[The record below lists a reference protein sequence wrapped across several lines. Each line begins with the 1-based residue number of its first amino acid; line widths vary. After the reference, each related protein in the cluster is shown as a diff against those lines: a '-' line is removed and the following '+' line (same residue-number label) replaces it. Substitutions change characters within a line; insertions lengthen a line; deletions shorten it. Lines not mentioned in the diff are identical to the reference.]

1 MKISSVRRGFVA
13 VATMAVAATAL
24 AACSSSGSG
33 TGTESSSAPASS
45 AESSAPAETS
55 AAPTET
61 SAGPQQADAGPIGE
75 EPAPIQDAFKIA
87 FLMPDRGSTRYDQQ
101 DDPLFE
107 AQIKKLCPNCT
118 VSYQNAETDAQKQQQ
133 QAEAAITNGADLIV
147 LDAVDTTAAAN
158 IVPQIQA
165 AGIKVITYDRPV
177 PKATPD
183 FYVSF
188 DNEAIGKLISDDL
201 VKHLDSMSA
210 DKSAGGVLI
219 VNGSPTDDAAMLI
232 KKGIHEGVDPSGYK
246 LLAELDT
253 PDWKPENAQN
263 WVTQQITQ
271 FGDQILGV
279 VAANDGTGG
288 GTIAALQ
295 AAGMV
300 NPIPPVTGNDAEIA
314 AIQRI
319 IRGDQYNTIS
329 KPIRIVATATANA
342 AIELLSGQTPQAT
355 TTLFNTPSQ
364 LYIPT
369 VVTKDNVKS
378 VIFDGGIYTYDQVCT
393 ADFASACSTL
403 GITK

>member
-1 MKISSVRRGFVA
+1 MKTSSVRRGFVA

-24 AACSSSGSG
+24 VACSSNGSG

-45 AESSAPAETS
+45 AAETSSAPAETS
-55 AAPTET
+55 GG
-61 SAGPQQADAGPIGE
+61 SQQADTGPIGE
-75 EPAPIQDAFKIA
+75 EPAPIQDAYKIS

-133 QAEAAITNGADLIV
+133 QAEAAITNGANLIV

-177 PKATPD
+177 PKAVPD

-201 VKHLDSMSA
+201 VKHLDSTGA

-329 KPIRIVATATANA
+329 KPIKIVATATANA
-342 AIELLSGQTPQAT
+342 AIVLLSGGTPQAT

-393 ADFASACSTL
+393 ADFASACSAL
-403 GITK
+403 NIAK

>member
-201 VKHLDSMSA
+201 VKHLDSMGA